1 MKAIETATLAA
12 LRTAKRTM
20 NVGGRA
26 LVALGLQPIS
36 LDEHSI
42 LDEARRQT
50 GLYDFGGDAFR
61 APLRRLLS
69 AYETEARLT
78 LVGRIAA
85 RSDTISLLA
94 NRLRVVEDR
103 RRHPGIAEQ
112 RIRRPLFI
120 VGLPR
125 TGSTMLHHL
134 LAQDPAS
141 RTAQAWEVMTPS
153 PPPERQ
159 RYETDVRIAH
169 ADRELRWLD
178 RLAPGFKA
186 IHPLD
191 AQLPLECLA
200 ITSYSFMSQRFH
212 TMYRVPT
219 YQEWLLD
226 QDVRPAYELHRRFLQ
241 HLQWRTPAE
250 RWILKAPSHVFAFDA
265 LFEAYPDALIVQTH
279 RDPVTVLA
287 SVASLTAVLRSAFSD
302 HVDLAEIGLEVT
314 RHWADGLERAVHVRR
329 RAHIPADRFF
339 DLNYRELV
347 DDPLA
352 AVRRIYAQ
360 FDLPLTATAVEPMRR
375 YLAGHPQAKHGRHV
389 YSLARFGLDPDDLT
403 HRFKAYNQ
411 HIGTR
416 VEHVLER
423 GSVLREVG
431 ARA

>member
-1 MKAIETATLAA
+1 MRTILTATSAA
-12 LRTAKRTM
+12 LRTAMRAM

-26 LVALGLQPIS
+26 LTGLGFQPVT

-42 LDEARRQT
+42 LDEACHQT
-50 GLYDFGGDAFR
+50 GLDDFGGDEFR
-61 APLRRLLS
+61 EPLRLLLYT
-69 AYETEARLT
+69 YETEARLT
-78 LVGRIAA
+78 LLGRIAA
-85 RSDTISLLA
+85 RADTISLLA
-94 NRLRVVEDR
+94 NRLRLVEDC

-112 RIRRPLFI
+112 SIRRPLFI

-169 ADRELRWLD
+169 AHRELRWLD

-186 IHPLD
+186 IHPLG
-191 AQLPLECLA
+191 AQVPLECLA
-200 ITSYSFMSQRFH
+200 ITSYSFLSQRFH

-219 YQEWLLD
+219 YQEWLLG
-226 QDVRPAYELHRRFLQ
+226 QDVRPAYALHRRFLQ

-250 RWILKAPSHVFAFDA
+250 RWVLKAPSHIFAFDA
-265 LFEAYPDALIVQTH
+265 LYEAYPDALIVQTH

-314 RHWADGLERAVHVRR
+314 RHWADGLERAALVRR
-329 RAHIPADRFF
+329 RGQIPAERFL
-339 DLNYRELV
+339 DLNYRDLV
-347 DDPLA
+347 NDPLA

-360 FDLPLTATAVEPMRR
+360 FDLPLTAATGERMRR
-375 YLAGHPQAKHGRHV
+375 YLAGHPQHHGGRHV
-389 YSLARFGLDPDDLT
+389 YSLASFGLDQDHLT

-411 HIGTR
+411 HIASQP
-416 VEHVLER
+416 EHVLER
-423 GSVLREVG
+423 GRRLREVG
-431 ARA
+431 AHA